1 MVWKRG
7 TVAYWFK
14 KQRNIIIIKNLF
26 EQSQTR
32 WCINCSLI
40 WRIRDKTLSNGYI
53 SLNMM
58 ITKHNQQ
65 VVLLVFCFSLS
76 VTVNKIKRTV
86 VYLMVVFY
94 MRTSMTEIE
103 WGNVGK
109 VPRKRKKVNL
119 SQVYRLRVTLHTL
132 PPCYIRT

>member
-1 MVWKRG
+1 
-7 TVAYWFK
+7 
-14 KQRNIIIIKNLF
+14 
-26 EQSQTR
+26 
-32 WCINCSLI
+32 
-40 WRIRDKTLSNGYI
+40 
-53 SLNMM
+53 MM

-94 MRTSMTEIE
+94 MRTSKTEIE
-103 WGNVGK
+103 WDNVGK

-119 SQVYRLRVTLHTL
+119 YQVYRLRVTLHTL

>member
-40 WRIRDKTLSNGYI
+40 SRIRDKTLSNGYI

-58 ITKHNQQ
+58 ITKHNNKWFYQCF
-65 VVLLVFCFSLS
+65 VFHWVWLS
-76 VTVNKIKRTV
+76 IK
-86 VYLMVVFY
+86 LNGQLFILWWCFY

-119 SQVYRLRVTLHTL
+119 SQVYRLRVTLYTL